1 MAAQH
6 LEPTTQTRLASTLQ
20 QMVADA
26 NRLVPEIILIKY
38 LMDNMIAG
46 SDYTQ
51 LETRFGL
58 PTGQGQTVYNLVAGA
73 WAQLGLNDNSGS
85 FNQMRDRLG

>member
-6 LEPTTQTRLASTLQ
+6 IEPTTQTRLASTLQ
-20 QMVADA
+20 AMVADA
-26 NRLVPEIILIKY
+26 NRLAPEIILIKY
-38 LMDNMIAG
+38 LMDNMVAG
-46 SDYTQ
+46 SDYSQ

-73 WAQLGLNDNSGS
+73 WSQLGLNDNSGS